1 MTKMTTPQYALT
13 HAKAYIFEIVEYEK
27 YAMNYMH
34 QEYATKCQTHFLKRL
49 EKWNRTGPMDGLDI
63 ADFVDGYIRDAKTFV
78 EVKNILKNMFKDHY
92 IERLLPRVELFY
104 NAMKKVIP
112 AIEYKDHA
120 GTEDRGWWRVFDEIT
135 GTESYFCS
143 GDLGRDAWMALQ
155 FYKQGAIT
163 QLEYNN
169 HITQRTLRIL
179 NCKSFFN
186 HIGQPDYG
194 KIIGYWKPE
203 FVEKELDMRFVNVLK
218 EVQSHWLAE
227 A

>member
-13 HAKAYIFEIVEYEK
+13 HAKAHIFEIIQYEK
-27 YAMNYMH
+27 RAMDYMH
-34 QEYATKCQTHFLKRL
+34 QDYVTECKVHFS
-49 EKWNRTGPMDGLDI
+49 GPTIDIEGLDI

-78 EVKNILKNMFKDHY
+78 EVKNILKKIFKDHY
-92 IERLLPRVELFY
+92 IIYLLPRVELFY